1 MGSSTYTLEAFINV
15 CALLKVTFL
24 RKEKLPSSPGDHP
37 GLYLSPLLGEEQHSL
52 HQHLVGM
59 AEWLVQ
65 IGSFDISF
73 AVNSLNRFYVAPRE
87 GHIKQLVNI
96 FGHFQDAIRKQK
108 SIVISPEDIS
118 EISGKVANTVYW
130 LDKYP
135 DAAEGVDEGL
145 PDTRGW
151 GVSP

>member
-52 HQHLVGM
+52 HQQLVGM

-73 AVNSLNRFYVAPRE
+73 KPTIFDPYIWIRE
-87 GHIKQLVNI
+87 NEGGYDYIWAHINDVLVMSIIPTSI
-96 FGHFQDAIRKQK
+96 FNKFK
-108 SIVISPEDIS
+108 
-118 EISGKVANTVYW
+118 
-130 LDKYP
+130 
-135 DAAEGVDEGL
+135 
-145 PDTRGW
+145 
-151 GVSP
+151 